1 MIVSNTKTLTR
12 NHLPGD
18 KHTGIE
24 PYILLYGVEDND
36 NYDSGNESVIHV
48 KIDKALTDTKKKT
61 NKRTFS
67 VIKYF
72 DHQGPK
78 VIRVLREMTVRVF

>member
-1 MIVSNTKTLTR
+1 MIVSNPKPLTD

-48 KIDKALTDTKKKT
+48 KIDKTLTDTKKNN
-61 NKRTFS
+61 NKRTFP

-72 DHQGPK
+72 DHQVHK
-78 VIRVLREMTVRVF
+78 VIRLL